1 MFKKQIFLLLFIVV
15 TAIVNAQST
24 NTNLQFLHTIQLPV
38 TSVKNQDTTGTC
50 WCFGGTSLLESQ
62 YLKSSGVS
70 LDLSEMFIIRNIY
83 IDKAK
88 NYILRQGHAQFGEG
102 GLGHDVINAIA
113 AYGDEPLSV
122 YNGLKPGEKV
132 YNHAAMVITLKNY
145 LDSILKTPPIPG
157 DWLVKYTQLLDDNL
171 GTPPATFQYNGT
183 AYTPKTFST
192 EIMKFNADDYV
203 NITSL
208 ADRPYYESFI
218 LQVPDNFSNGYYYN
232 LPLDEMILLAKTAIK
247 NGYSFL
253 WDTDASNNGFLQDK
267 GLALLLNDA
276 KKYNEDSINEDMKE
290 EEWNE
295 NKRLQLYENLTT
307 QDDHLMHVFGIEQS
321 KGGKTFFLVKNSWG
335 NIGPCKGDIN
345 ASEAYFAINTVSLV
359 IPKAAFSKELLAKL
373 KIK

>member
-24 NTNLQFLHTIQLPV
+24 NTSLQFLHIIQLPV

-62 YLKSSGVS
+62 YLERSGVS
-70 LDLSEMFIIRNIY
+70 LDLSEMFIVRNIY

-145 LDSILKTPPIPG
+145 LDSILKIPPIPG
-157 DWLVKYTQLLDDNL
+157 DWLAKYTQLLDDNL

-183 AYTPKTFST
+183 VYTPKEFSK
-192 EIMKFNADDYV
+192 EIIKFNADNYV

-208 ADRPYYESFI
+208 ADRPYYEPFI

-232 LPLDEMILLAKTAIK
+232 LTLDEMILLAKTAIK

-290 EEWNE
+290 EDWNE

-335 NIGPCKGDIN
+335 NIGPYKGDIN